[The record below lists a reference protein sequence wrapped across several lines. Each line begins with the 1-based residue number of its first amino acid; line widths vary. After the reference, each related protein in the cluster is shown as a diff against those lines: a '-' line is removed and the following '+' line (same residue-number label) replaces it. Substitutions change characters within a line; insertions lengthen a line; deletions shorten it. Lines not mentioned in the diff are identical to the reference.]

1 VPNGNG
7 ASRKGCAE
15 RQRRIEERV
24 CAERQWRL
32 GERVCAERQR
42 RIEEGVPN
50 GNGASGKGVP
60 PVAVTLGGASRN
72 NVPLDR

>member
-1 VPNGNG
+1 VAVPANGNG

-15 RQRRIEERV
+15 RQRRI
-24 CAERQWRL
+24 
-32 GERVCAERQR
+32 GERGAERQR